1 MTEPKVGLYLRLSRE
16 DEEGE
21 ESQSIASQREYL
33 RQYAAA
39 RGWTVAA
46 IYADDGC
53 TGTNFNRPEFRRL
66 LEDVESGKIN
76 TVLTKDLSRL
86 GRDQIGTMYY
96 YQIYFP
102 QRKVRY
108 IAVSEGIDTGAGGA
122 VELML
127 PFLAAAND
135 FYTADIS
142 RKVRTA
148 LEVRKKS
155 GRFIGAQPPIGYRK
169 DPDAPGHLIPDPE
182 TSPVIALL
190 FRTFLSCGSVNG
202 TARMLT
208 ARGIPTPSQHKK
220 GPQSRFPGLWSGTM
234 VRRILTNPTYA
245 GHLTQNRVRKVGY
258 KVEKRV
264 ALPREDWIVV
274 PNTHQP
280 LVSQQVFE
288 RTQALLAV
296 RSYTPRAGSGHLL
309 TGLAFCADC
318 GSPMSYVRGRGKTC
332 YMVCQG
338 SRRGGCSSSHCV
350 REDAVIETIRRRLAA
365 LAAGISLPARPPQA
379 QFPQAEERKP
389 MVRWTDTVGRLYRD
403 RSAGLLTEKEF
414 CALLEEA
421 RRART
426 AAEQARDQAGAACEA
441 ALRAERLERLDRDT
455 LIALVE
461 RVAVRWDKAL
471 EVRFRFRKPEAE

>member
-1 MTEPKVGLYLRLSRE
+1 MGLYLRLSRE
-16 DEEGE
+16 DEERG
-21 ESQSIASQREYL
+21 ESQSISNQREYL

-46 IYADDGC
+46 IYTDDGY
-53 TGTNFNRPEFRRL
+53 TGTSFNRPGFRQL
-66 LEDVESGKIN
+66 LADVEAGKIN

-102 QRKVRY
+102 QRRVRY
-108 IAVSEGIDTGAGGA
+108 IAVSEGIDTGTAGSG
-122 VELML
+122 ELIL

-155 GRFIGAQPPIGYRK
+155 GRFIGAQPPMGYRK
-169 DPDAPGHLIPDPE
+169 DPEAPGHLIPDPE
-182 TSPVIALL
+182 TGPVIGLL
-190 FRTFLSCGSVNG
+190 FRTFLSCGSVSG
-202 TARMLT
+202 TARAMT
-208 ARGIPTPSQHKK
+208 QGGIPTPSQYKK
-220 GPQSRFPGLWSGTM
+220 GPQGRFPGLWSGTM

-245 GHLTQNRVRKVGY
+245 GHLTQNRARKVGY

-264 ALPREDWIVV
+264 TLPREAWIVV

-280 LVSQQVFE
+280 LVSQQVFD

-296 RSYTPRAGSGHLL
+296 RSYAPKAGSGHLL

-318 GSPMSYVRGRGKTC
+318 GSPMTYVSSRGGTC

-338 SRRGGCSSSHCV
+338 NRRGGCASSHCV
-350 REDAVIETIRRRLAA
+350 REDAVLESIRRQLAA
-365 LAAGISLPARPPQA
+365 LAADTGA
-379 QFPQAEERKP
+379 QAEPPEESVPSSEEK
-389 MVRWTDTVGRLYRD
+389 MKAMTRWADTAGRLYRD
-403 RSAGLLTEKEF
+403 REAGLLTEEEF
-414 CALLEEA
+414 CALLDQT
-421 RRART
+421 RRTRE
-426 AAEQARDQAGAACEA
+426 AAERYRTQTSAAHEA
-441 ALRAERLERLDRDT
+441 ARQAETLERLDRDT
-455 LIALVE
+455 LTALVE
-461 RVAVRWDKAL
+461 RVVVHREKTL
-471 EVRFRFRKPEAE
+471 EVFFRFRRPEEG